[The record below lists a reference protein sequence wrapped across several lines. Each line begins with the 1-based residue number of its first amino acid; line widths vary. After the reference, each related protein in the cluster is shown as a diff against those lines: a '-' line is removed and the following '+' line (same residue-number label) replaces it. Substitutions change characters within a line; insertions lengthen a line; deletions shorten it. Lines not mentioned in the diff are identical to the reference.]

1 MSRLTLLAITVL
13 LLAGCQQ
20 RPAPVADPC
29 LVPAL
34 APPADAAGTA
44 AGEMERVNLCV
55 KMAVRDLD
63 RAGGPVEAA
72 AKAAV
77 VRCAPQ
83 EHAEVAAMGRRQQI
97 YRWEEVEIHDRL
109 EHLALINARQTRSRG
124 CGRPDGAPE
133 EP

>member
-1 MSRLTLLAITVL
+1 MSRPTLLAITAL
-13 LLAGCQQ
+13 LLAGCEQHA
-20 RPAPVADPC
+20 APVADPC
-29 LVPAL
+29 LIPAL
-34 APPADAAGTA
+34 APPADAAGTT

-83 EHAEVAAMGRRQQI
+83 EQAEVAAMGRGQPI
-97 YRWEEVEIHDRL
+97 YPWEKVEIHDRL
-109 EHLALINARQTRSRG
+109 EHFALLNARQTRSRG
-124 CGRPDGAPE
+124 CGRPGGEPE